1 METFP
6 ITYEFYQTV
15 FLETSPSFRSTIS
28 LIRNYMSRKILQSK
42 TTMVFMIATMIY
54 ILAFPT
60 LAGAMTGYTSVVAAY
75 IPDVNDANMIRF
87 DSFDAVIYVVHD
99 GKRIKVENEQVITV
113 ARQQTNNS
121 VSSNVRDRPPEID
134 TKYTQ
139 TL

>member
-1 METFP
+1 
-6 ITYEFYQTV
+6 
-15 FLETSPSFRSTIS
+15 
-28 LIRNYMSRKILQSK
+28 
-42 TTMVFMIATMIY
+42 MIATMIY